1 MKQRI
6 LIVDDEMGICTSL
19 TFALEDQFEVQS
31 TTSPA
36 EALGMLRADRFSLC
50 LLDLKIGKHS
60 GIDLLTEVKTIAPE
74 TVVIIMTAYGS
85 IESSVEAIRKG
96 AYTYLTKPLDL
107 NDLQLT
113 IEQALDYQRLNAKVE
128 YLSSQLSEKFF
139 YNGLIGKSRPMLHVF
154 SMVEK
159 LKNVDTSVLIT
170 GESGTGKELVAK
182 ALHFAGS
189 RGRERLA
196 EVNCAAIP
204 EGLLE
209 AELFGHR
216 RGAFTGAVSDQAGK
230 LEYANNGTLFL
241 DEIGDMP
248 LPLQAKI
255 LRVLQER
262 VYTQI
267 GSNEPR
273 RLNLRV
279 VSATNQ
285 DLRAMVERGVFR
297 KDLYFRL
304 NVVEIALPPLRERKE
319 DLPLLIERFIR
330 SNNESLHKNI
340 TGLSKEAERKLYTY
354 HFPGNVR
361 ELINII
367 EYAMVLCEGN
377 TVELRDLPISVRE
390 YEEIPACARDGLF
403 LEDLTGMSLKQVEK
417 RVIEAALRKNK
428 GHRLATARMLDIS
441 EKGLRNKIAEYGIKV

>member
-1 MKQRI
+1 MRQKI

-31 TTSPA
+31 ATSPSA
-36 EALGMLRADRFSLC
+36 ALELLKNERFSLC
-50 LLDLKIGKHS
+50 LLDLKIGTFS
-60 GIDLLTEVKTIAPE
+60 GIDLLTEMKAAAPE
-74 TVVIIMTAYGS
+74 MAVIIMTAFGS
-85 IESSVEAIRKG
+85 IESSVEAVRKG

-107 NDLQLT
+107 SDLRLS
-113 IEQALDYQRLNAKVE
+113 IAQALEYQQLNAKVE

-139 YNGLIGKSRPMLHVF
+139 YNGLVGKSRPMVQVF
-154 SMVEK
+154 NLIEK

-182 ALHFAGS
+182 ALHFAGN
-189 RGRERLA
+189 RGREHLA

-248 LPLQAKI
+248 LSLQAKI

-267 GSNEPR
+267 GSNIPKK
-273 RLNLRV
+273 LNVRV
-279 VSATNQ
+279 ISATNQ
-285 DLRAMVERGVFR
+285 DLRGMVERGEFR

-340 TGLSKEAERKLYTY
+340 TGLSKEAERRLYTY
-354 HFPGNVR
+354 DYPGNVR
-361 ELINII
+361 QLINII
-367 EYAMVLCEGN
+367 EYAMVLCEGE
-377 TVELRDLPISVRE
+377 TIELLDLPISVRE
-390 YEEIPACARDGLF
+390 YNEAPARPDGGLF
-403 LEDLTGMSLKQVEK
+403 LEDLSGLTLKEVEK
-417 RVIEAALRKNK
+417 RVIEAALRRNS
-428 GHRLATARMLDIS
+428 GHRLLTAQMLKIS